1 MARPRTSRRVVPDD
15 TVPVTGKRLAELQAM
30 LGISATDLAWLL
42 GVNESAIARATTA
55 PKDVLKADGTP
66 RLDPAGRPL
75 QPQPDLRD
83 QPFEE
88 DLASVLLMRFLER
101 FQHCA
106 LTPPQV
112 DIAAVVERL
121 NAICGEDINGKIL
134 SVAMGREASAS
145 GRWLKGGNAIPA
157 SVQHAMLVLDRAT
170 ADPEIGIYTW
180 LEWCKIVE
188 EEAASRGIE
197 DIWGPGGWQG

>member
-1 MARPRTSRRVVPDD
+1 MARPRTSKRVVPEDV
-15 TVPVTGKRLAELQAM
+15 VPVTGKRIAELQAM

-55 PKDVLKADGTP
+55 PKDVRKANGEP

-101 FQHCA
+101 FPHCA
-106 LTPPQV
+106 LTPP
-112 DIAAVVERL
+112 
-121 NAICGEDINGKIL
+121 
-134 SVAMGREASAS
+134 
-145 GRWLKGGNAIPA
+145 P
-157 SVQHAMLVLDRAT
+157 
-170 ADPEIGIYTW
+170 P
-180 LEWCKIVE
+180 
-188 EEAASRGIE
+188 
-197 DIWGPGGWQG
+197 